1 MNDYI
6 GIGDAKV
13 SVSDQVFNVL
23 NKMDRFN
30 GLISDSD
37 LETISEDKSVN
48 VKLINTQHINGEEI
62 KIYGLSRDNSENF
75 EIVKVKG

>member
-23 NKMDRFN
+23 NKMDRSN